1 MRNGELLSVAE
12 KEFDVLITADQNL
25 EYQQNMNHFDIS
37 VIVLVASDNRLPT
50 LEPLIPALHNALK
63 TIQSHEIINIES

>member
-25 EYQQNMNHFDIS
+25 EHQQNMIHFDIS

-50 LEPLIPALHNALK
+50 LKPSIPALHNALK